1 MQVDTHKHADTHAEL
16 GADICADTHADTTDE
31 RLAFSLER
39 VRVSFGEACALADV
53 TLSAHTG
60 EYIAILGANGSGKS
74 TLAKVIAGLLAPD
87 EGHVCLLDRC
97 VLHDGRKDFNS
108 YARAQAQLGYVFQNP
123 DDQFVTQEAAA
134 DIAFGP
140 ENLELDSDE
149 ITKRVTR
156 ELTRTQLMAY
166 AHTDPFELSGGQ
178 KQRLALAGALALDPE
193 ILVLDEPAAQL
204 DLWARKTLLRTIRS
218 YAQAGATIVHVTHL
232 MEDVLDATRV
242 IVLDKGHITYDTTP
256 DVLFSDEERLRA
268 LGLSAPLCFR
278 IQALCNCHGLDMPPI
293 RSKTACAQALARKL
307 NAKTETT
314 AAKTETEATATA
326 KVANETAAKATA
338 KVENETIL
346 NTTSEPTC
354 ACTRATAPA
363 PASQSA
369 AQPRAH
375 TLLSLDRLSFCYERA
390 EGAHEG
396 SRGVSDIT
404 LQIERGKR
412 YALIGEG
419 GSGKSTLLRIIS
431 GLIAAKTG
439 TIHYGN
445 QTLTP
450 ASAQNKLLTHVGFVM
465 QNPEKQLFSSNIQE
479 DIARV
484 LTSRGW
490 SAHDAAQKAEQ
501 ALAAVGLL
509 DKKDR
514 SPFCIS
520 RGEARKAA
528 VAQVLAMGEA
538 LMLFDE
544 ITSGLDPYSA
554 RDVFELMITLPPRY
568 TCIYTTHNME
578 EAAQADYIYVLHE
591 GSLVMQ
597 GTPAMIFQPQNEA
610 QLKSYCLGLPLAE
623 QWAAALM
630 REGGLNLD
638 ICMTRQDLLHNLD
651 ALLESK
657 GFPKTASSTQQKPRT
672 ASQQEYESL
681 PQRESDPAANPQ
693 LDQAETRA
701 RAPLHTHAHTP
712 LHADQITL
720 PAFPSM
726 LCALNPCLKI
736 CLVSIYLVLA
746 FTCSN
751 IIELASAAVGA
762 LAFMVMAKLSPKR
775 LVRALLP
782 FVYVLICVFLCNC
795 FFIQE
800 GNPILS
806 IGPCTLYSQG
816 VYTSFIYAARMLLAL
831 CVVHVMLTSTQTTEF
846 AHAFETLFEPLRSCG
861 FPNRELGC
869 TFALMLRFVP
879 LLSHEAK
886 ALIDTVRCQ
895 EAAHAS
901 RKSSTLTLITYAHR
915 ILPALFAS
923 ALIHAQLVAQAL
935 DARHYRAE
943 RKRSS
948 WKRMEFGKREW
959 LVLLASGI
967 YLCLHC
973 FLALHSSLL

>member
-1 MQVDTHKHADTHAEL
+1 MQVDTHKHPDTYAHTT
-16 GADICADTHADTTDE
+16 GAH
-31 RLAFSLER
+31 LAFSLEG
-39 VRVSFGEACALADV
+39 VGVSFGETRALANI
-53 TLSAHTG
+53 TLSAHVG
-60 EYIAILGANGSGKS
+60 EYIAIVGANGSGKS

-87 EGHVCLLDRC
+87 EGHVCLLNAC

-108 YARAQAQLGYVFQNP
+108 YAHAQTQLGYVFQNP
-123 DDQFVTQEAAA
+123 DDQFVTQEVAS
-134 DIAFGP
+134 DVAFGP

-156 ELTRTQLMAY
+156 ELTRTHLMTY
-166 AHTDPFELSGGQ
+166 ARTDPFELSGGQ

-204 DLWARKTLLRTIRS
+204 DLWARKTLMRTIRS
-218 YAQAGATIVHVTHL
+218 YAKAAATIVHVTHL

-242 IVLDKGHITYDTTP
+242 IVLDKGRIVCDTTP
-256 DVLFSDEERLRA
+256 DVLFSDEKRLRA

-293 RSKTACAQALARKL
+293 RSKTAFAQALARRL
-307 NAKTETT
+307 SASTQT
-314 AAKTETEATATA
+314 AASDAHESAVHGGHESA
-326 KVANETAAKATA
+326 
-338 KVENETIL
+338 L
-346 NTTSEPTC
+346 NTKPETLLGHALTP
-354 ACTRATAPA
+354 
-363 PASQSA
+363 
-369 AQPRAH
+369 AH
-375 TLLSLDRLSFCYERA
+375 TPTEQSSARALPFLSLDRVSFRYGRT
-390 EGAHEG
+390 EGDEC
-396 SRGVSDIT
+396 RGISDIT

-419 GSGKSTLLRIIS
+419 GSGKSTLLRMLS
-431 GLIAAKTG
+431 GLVATQTG
-439 TIHYGN
+439 TIHYDD

-450 ASAQNKLLTHVGFVM
+450 AAAQNKLLTHVGLVM
-465 QNPEKQLFSSNIQE
+465 QNPEKQLFSTSIQE
-479 DIARV
+479 DVARV
-484 LTSRGW
+484 LTARGW
-490 SAHDAAQKAEQ
+490 NAQDAAQKATQ

-520 RGEARKAA
+520 RGETRKAA
-528 VAQVLAMGEA
+528 VAQVCAMGEA

-578 EAAQADYIYVLHE
+578 EAARADYIYVLHK
-591 GSLVMQ
+591 GSVVMQ
-597 GTPAMIFQPQNEA
+597 GTPAMVFRPQHEA
-610 QLKSYCLGLPLAE
+610 QLKSYGLGLPLAE

-638 ICMTRQDLLHNLD
+638 MCITSTDLLHNLD
-651 ALLESK
+651 MLLESNNCPRIACSPQK
-657 GFPKTASSTQQKPRT
+657 KPQSQSQRTQQKK
-672 ASQQEYESL
+672 S
-681 PQRESDPAANPQ
+681 Q
-693 LDQAETRA
+693 LDHAQK
-701 RAPLHTHAHTP
+701 PAHTTI
-712 LHADQITL
+712 HADHVAL
-720 PAFPSM
+720 PAPSSM

-736 CLVSIYLVLA
+736 CLVSAYLVLA

-751 IIELASAAVGA
+751 MVELATVAVGA
-762 LAFMVMAKLSPKR
+762 AALMVMAKLSPKR
-775 LVRALLP
+775 LINALLP
-782 FVYVLICVFLCNC
+782 IVYVLICVFLCNC

-800 GNPILS
+800 GEPLLA
-806 IGPCTLYSQG
+806 IGPCTLYVQG
-816 VYTSFIYAARMLLAL
+816 IYTAFIYAVRMLFAL
-831 CVVHVMLTSTQTTEF
+831 CAVHIMLTSTQTTEF
-846 AHAFETLFEPLRSCG
+846 AHAFETLFEPLRRFG

-879 LLSHEAK
+879 LLSHEAR

-895 EAAHAS
+895 EAGQTS
-901 RKSSTLTLITYAHR
+901 RKSSMLTLISCAHR

-923 ALIHAQLVAQAL
+923 ALIHAKLVAQAL

-943 RKRSS
+943 MKRSS
-948 WKRMEFGKREW
+948 WRRMEFGTREW
-959 LVLLASGI
+959 VVFFASII

>member
-1 MQVDTHKHADTHAEL
+1 MQVDTHKHPDTHAKL

-39 VRVSFGEACALADV
+39 VRVSFGKTCALADV

-97 VLHDGRKDFNS
+97 VLHDGHKDFNS
-108 YARAQAQLGYVFQNP
+108 YAHAQAQLGYVFQNP

-156 ELTRTQLMAY
+156 ELTRAQLMAY

-204 DLWARKTLLRTIRS
+204 DLWARKTLMRTIRS
-218 YAQAGATIVHVTHL
+218 YAKAAATIVHVTHL

-242 IVLDKGHITYDTTP
+242 IVLDKGRIVRDTTP
-256 DVLFSDEERLRA
+256 DVLFSDEKRLRA

-278 IQALCNCHGLDMPPI
+278 IQALCNCHGLDLPCI
-293 RSKTACAQALARKL
+293 RSKTACARALARKL
-307 NAKTETT
+307 NAETET
-314 AAKTETEATATA
+314 AAKTET
-326 KVANETAAKATA
+326 ETAAKATA

-346 NTTSEPTC
+346 NTASEP
-354 ACTRATAPA
+354 ARATAPA

-369 AQPRAH
+369 AQPRARAH

-396 SRGVSDIT
+396 GRGVSDIT

-431 GLIAAKTG
+431 GLVAAKTG
-439 TIHYGN
+439 TIHYDN
-445 QTLTP
+445 QTLT
-450 ASAQNKLLTHVGFVM
+450 AACAQNKLLTHVGFVM

-484 LTSRGW
+484 LRSRGW
-490 SAHDAAQKAEQ
+490 SAQDAAQKAAQ

-591 GSLVMQ
+591 GSVVMQ
-597 GTPAMIFQPQNEA
+597 GTPAMIFQPQHEA

-638 ICMTRQDLLHNLD
+638 ICMSRRDLLHNLD

-657 GFPKTASSTQQKPRT
+657 GFPKTASSTQQKPRA
-672 ASQQEYESL
+672 ASQQEYEYL
-681 PQRESDPAANPQ
+681 PQRESDLAEKPQ
-693 LDQAETRA
+693 LDKAETLA
-701 RAPLHTHAHTP
+701 RAPLHTPEHKP
-712 LHADQITL
+712 LRADQTTL
-720 PAFPSM
+720 PAFPSI
-726 LCALNPCLKI
+726 LCTLNPCLKI

-751 IIELASAAVGA
+751 IVELASAAVGA
-762 LAFMVMAKLSPKR
+762 LALMAMAHIKPKR
-775 LVRALLP
+775 LIRALLP

-816 VYTSFIYAARMLLAL
+816 VYTSFIYAARMLFAL
-831 CVVHVMLTSTQTTEF
+831 CVVHSMLTSTQTTEF
-846 AHAFETLFEPLRSCG
+846 AHAFETLFEPLRKCG

>member
-1 MQVDTHKHADTHAEL
+1 MQQDTRKHPDTHPDTYAH
-16 GADICADTHADTTDE
+16 TTGE
-31 RLAFSLER
+31 HLAFSLEG
-39 VRVSFGEACALADV
+39 VGVSFGETYALRDV
-53 TLSAHTG
+53 VLNAHVG
-60 EYIAILGANGSGKS
+60 EYIAIVGANGSGKS

-97 VLHDGRKDFNS
+97 VLNDGRKDFNS
-108 YARAQAQLGYVFQNP
+108 YAHAQAQLGYVFQNP
-123 DDQFVTQEAAA
+123 DDQFVTQEVAS
-134 DIAFGP
+134 DVAFGP

-156 ELTRTQLMAY
+156 ELTRTHLMTY
-166 AHTDPFELSGGQ
+166 ARTDPFELSGGQ

-204 DLWARKTLLRTIRS
+204 DLWARKTLMRTIRS

-242 IVLDKGHITYDTTP
+242 IVLDKGRIVCDTTP
-256 DVLFSDEERLRA
+256 DVLFSDEKRLRA

-293 RSKTACAQALARKL
+293 RSKTAFAQALARRL
-307 NAKTETT
+307 SANTQT
-314 AAKTETEATATA
+314 AASDAHES
-326 KVANETAAKATA
+326 AAHGGHEST
-338 KVENETIL
+338 VHGGHESTL
-346 NTTSEPTC
+346 NTKPETPLGHALT
-354 ACTRATAPA
+354 P
-363 PASQSA
+363 
-369 AQPRAH
+369 AH
-375 TLLSLDRLSFCYERA
+375 TLTEPSSARALPFLSLDRVSFCYGRT
-390 EGAHEG
+390 EGDEC
-396 SRGVSDIT
+396 RGVSDIT
-404 LQIERGKR
+404 LQIEHGKR

-419 GSGKSTLLRIIS
+419 GSGKSTLLRMLS
-431 GLIAAKTG
+431 GLVAAQTG
-439 TIHYGN
+439 TIHYDN

-450 ASAQNKLLTHVGFVM
+450 AAAQNKLLTHVGFVM
-465 QNPEKQLFSSNIQE
+465 QNPEKQLFSTSIQE
-479 DIARV
+479 DVARV
-484 LTSRGW
+484 LTARGW
-490 SAHDAAQKAEQ
+490 NAQDAAQKAAQ

-528 VAQVLAMGEA
+528 VAQVCAMGEA

-554 RDVFELMITLPPRY
+554 RDVFELMIALSPRY

-578 EAAQADYIYVLHE
+578 EAAQADYIYVLHK
-591 GSLVMQ
+591 GSVVMQ
-597 GTPAMIFQPQNEA
+597 GTPAMVFRPQHEA
-610 QLKSYCLGLPLAE
+610 QLKSYGLGLPLAE

-638 ICMTRQDLLHNLD
+638 MCITSTDLLHNLD
-651 ALLESK
+651 MLLESNNC
-657 GFPKTASSTQQKPRT
+657 PRIACSPQKK
-672 ASQQEYESL
+672 
-681 PQRESDPAANPQ
+681 PQ
-693 LDQAETRA
+693 LDHAQK
-701 RAPLHTHAHTP
+701 PAHTTI
-712 LHADQITL
+712 HADHVAL
-720 PAFPSM
+720 PAPSSM

-736 CLVSIYLVLA
+736 CLVSAYLVLS

-751 IIELASAAVGA
+751 MVELATVAVGA
-762 LAFMVMAKLSPKR
+762 AALMVMAKLSPKR
-775 LVRALLP
+775 LINALLP
-782 FVYVLICVFLCNC
+782 IVYVLICVFLCNC

-800 GNPILS
+800 GEPLLA
-806 IGPCTLYSQG
+806 IGPCTLYVQG
-816 VYTSFIYAARMLLAL
+816 IYTAFIYAIRMLFAL
-831 CVVHVMLTSTQTTEF
+831 CAVHIMLTSTQTTEF
-846 AHAFETLFEPLRSCG
+846 AHAFETLFEPLRRFG

-879 LLSHEAK
+879 LLSHEAR

-895 EAAHAS
+895 EAGQTS
-901 RKSSTLTLITYAHR
+901 RKSSMLTLISCAHR

-923 ALIHAQLVAQAL
+923 ALIHAKLVAQAL

-943 RKRSS
+943 MKRSS
-948 WKRMEFGKREW
+948 WRRMEFGTREW
-959 LVLLASGI
+959 VVLFASII